1 MNDVVRKIKVMIIV
15 WVFTLW
21 AGLNNRSASIIFF
34 LTFILSILQ
43 LGNIWISP
51 LLTVTAEVLHSF
63 YIFLINSVWKTRE
76 CDYVGGGT
84 PAAGT
89 PEKAENGSAKRGG
102 WPKGKKRKKIPRD
115 QTAPRQPLT
124 GKKIN

>member
-1 MNDVVRKIKVMIIV
+1 MIN
-15 WVFTLW
+15 
-21 AGLNNRSASIIFF
+21 LN
-34 LTFILSILQ
+34 
-43 LGNIWISP
+43 
-51 LLTVTAEVLHSF
+51 
-63 YIFLINSVWKTRE
+63 
-76 CDYVGGGT
+76 VGSGT

-124 GKKIN
+124 GKKIKQQVVGKYTYSFGIALTYCDKLKNCILLT

>member
-1 MNDVVRKIKVMIIV
+1 MII
-15 WVFTLW
+15 WNL
-21 AGLNNRSASIIFF
+21 
-34 LTFILSILQ
+34 
-43 LGNIWISP
+43 
-51 LLTVTAEVLHSF
+51 
-63 YIFLINSVWKTRE
+63 
-76 CDYVGGGT
+76 GGGT

-124 GKKIN
+124 GKKINSLSKTYNQFPITKLYIV